1 MPERQ
6 QSPPKTA
13 TPSSVLSA
21 EVTRSSEIAA
31 EDGDRVFLPPFGRPF
46 NLHSYSS
53 PLGRGGAAVLGG
65 DGEGLRVRR
74 DPSHS
79 ARTRDP
85 PASTIATH
93 MAEEE
98 LEEHRLTAARLA
110 KVEAMRTAGEE
121 PYPVRFER
129 THTAVELHARYGD
142 LAPSATT
149 GTAVTVA
156 GRLINTR
163 QVGGLAFGVLRDHT
177 GDIQLFVETATLGDR
192 FAAFT
197 DLDGGD
203 WVGATGEVITTKRG
217 ELSIKVQ
224 EFCLLAKG
232 LRPLPEKWHGL
243 VDVEKRHRQRYVD
256 LIVNQEARAVMAQRV
271 EIIQSIRESLLARG
285 FMEVETPVLH
295 HVPSGGLATPFV
307 THHDALGI
315 DMFLRIALEL
325 HLKRLIVGG
334 ADRVFEIGRVFRNEG
349 VSPRHNPEFTMLE
362 LYQALADYGDM
373 ADITEALVV
382 EAAER
387 VLGTTEITF
396 DGRPMSLSAP
406 WRRLDYV
413 GSVSEA
419 TGNEWDPVMTVS
431 EARILAKSA
440 GVKVDE
446 AWGTGRIIAEVFEA
460 RVEDTIWEPT
470 FVLDFPEEISPLARK
485 HRSRPGLTER
495 FEVTVAGSELANA
508 FSELNDPVEQRRRF
522 ETQAAAR
529 DAGDHEA
536 HPMDEDFLRALEY
549 GMPPTGGMG
558 MGIDRLVMLL
568 TDQTSIREV
577 VLFPHM
583 RPGE

>member
-1 MPERQ
+1 
-6 QSPPKTA
+6 
-13 TPSSVLSA
+13 
-21 EVTRSSEIAA
+21 
-31 EDGDRVFLPPFGRPF
+31 
-46 NLHSYSS
+46 
-53 PLGRGGAAVLGG
+53 
-65 DGEGLRVRR
+65 
-74 DPSHS
+74 
-79 ARTRDP
+79 
-85 PASTIATH
+85 
-93 MAEEE
+93 
-98 LEEHRLTAARLA
+98 
-110 KVEAMRTAGEE
+110 
-121 PYPVRFER
+121 
-129 THTAVELHARYGD
+129 
-142 LAPSATT
+142 
-149 GTAVTVA
+149 
-156 GRLINTR
+156 
-163 QVGGLAFGVLRDHT
+163 
-177 GDIQLFVETATLGDR
+177 
-192 FAAFT
+192 
-197 DLDGGD
+197 
-203 WVGATGEVITTKRG
+203 
-217 ELSIKVQ
+217 
-224 EFCLLAKG
+224 
-232 LRPLPEKWHGL
+232 
-243 VDVEKRHRQRYVD
+243 
-256 LIVNQEARAVMAQRV
+256 
-271 EIIQSIRESLLARG
+271 
-285 FMEVETPVLH
+285 
-295 HVPSGGLATPFV
+295 
-307 THHDALGI
+307 
-315 DMFLRIALEL
+315 
-325 HLKRLIVGG
+325 
-334 ADRVFEIGRVFRNEG
+334 
-349 VSPRHNPEFTMLE
+349 
-362 LYQALADYGDM
+362 M

-446 AWGTGRIIAEVFEA
+446 AWGPAGSLPRCSK

-577 VLFPHM
+577 VLFPPHEA
-583 RPGE
+583 GG